1 MGFKRSWV
9 QVPPPRPNLTLKK
22 IMRAINNKEKLL
34 EICKNNDIVFLA
46 IFGSFVKE
54 DFTEDSDID
63 LLARFSKPKSLLD
76 LVRLERMLSEVLG
89 RKTDLL
95 TEASISPYLRDR
107 IKNEMEVVYERAG

>member
-1 MGFKRSWV
+1 
-9 QVPPPRPNLTLKK
+9 
-22 IMRAINNKEKLL
+22 MRAINNKKKLL

-54 DFTEDSDID
+54 DFTEERDIH
-63 LLARFSKPKSLLD
+63 LLARLSESKRLLD
-76 LVRLERMLSEVLG
+76 LVRIERVPSEVWG
-89 RKTDLL
+89 RNADLL